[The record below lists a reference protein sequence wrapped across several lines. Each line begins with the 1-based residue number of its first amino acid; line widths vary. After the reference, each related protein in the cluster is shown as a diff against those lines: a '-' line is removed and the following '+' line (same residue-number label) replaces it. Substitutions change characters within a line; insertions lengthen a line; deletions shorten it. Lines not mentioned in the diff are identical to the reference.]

1 MASSWLAQGELL
13 EDIAGVS
20 CALGKKVSLLAD
32 AMEKGGAELLLGRD
46 SRGRNV
52 LAALQGA
59 EWEKGN
65 RLE

>member
-1 MASSWLAQGELL
+1 LG
-13 EDIAGVS
+13 DIAGVS